1 MSLKSFGAD
10 LRRAREEKR
19 ITLMDISA
27 ATRINIKFLE
37 SMEEGNFAT
46 LPQTYIRAFLREY
59 AQTVG
64 ISVGETLSKF
74 DAVSGVKPERP
85 PEVLGEPVE
94 KQPLSSISTILKV
107 EEAPIRRH
115 AIMIGG
121 AILAVSLA
129 LYVIYTGTDS
139 SARQA
144 IREVPFDTVVRESE
158 ATLTRP
164 EAIVGAAI
172 PIQKPE
178 PDSLK
183 LEVFTRDSV
192 WMSLIID
199 GQKTEEYLFA
209 PNGRK
214 SWVAKEQYSITLGN
228 AGGAIFRLNGVEL
241 APFGKTG
248 SVVRN
253 VIINDKTLDNKL

>member
-1 MSLKSFGAD
+1 MSLKSFGAE
-10 LRRAREEKR
+10 LRHAREEKR

-27 ATRINIKFLE
+27 ATRINVKFLE
-37 SMEEGNFAT
+37 AMEEGIFAT

-64 ISVGETLSKF
+64 LSIDEVLAKY
-74 DAVSGVKPERP
+74 DAVSGVKAERP
-85 PEVLGEPVE
+85 AEVRSEPSE
-94 KQPLSSISTILKV
+94 HQPLSPLSMIRKV
-107 EEAPIRRH
+107 EQPPIQRH

-121 AILAVSLA
+121 GILAVLLSI
-129 LYVIYTGTDS
+129 YVIYSGSDS
-139 SARQA
+139 DARQVV
-144 IREVPFDTVVRESE
+144 REVPFDTVVRESE
-158 ATLTRP
+158 ATLTKP
-164 EAIVGAAI
+164 EVIAGTAI

-183 LEVFTRDSV
+183 LEVFTKDSV
-192 WMSLIID
+192 WMSLVID
-199 GQKTEEYLFA
+199 GHKTEEYLFA

-241 APFGKTG
+241 APFGKSG

-253 VIINDKTLDNKL
+253 VIINEKTLNNKL